1 MIYMRMAV
9 DELVYE
15 FVAHVGDIEF
25 ALLLSDSCVEA
36 HVQQHVAK
44 LLADVRL
51 VVFQQ
56 SVAQFVSFF
65 YGIRAQRLISLLA
78 VPRAFLA

>member
-1 MIYMRMAV
+1 MRMAV

-56 SVAQFVSFF
+56 SVAQLVSFF